1 MPGLRAALSAGLA
14 GRYTVDDEIGRGGMA
29 VVYRATDHRHHR
41 PVALKVL
48 RPGLLSGD
56 AAARFLREIRV
67 LAGLVHPHIV
77 PLYDSGE
84 LPGDPPLLFFV
95 MPYLTGE
102 SLRDRLV
109 RGGPLPLDRALG
121 IARGVASALDYA
133 HRHGVVHRDIKPENI
148 FLHEGVALVTD
159 FGIARLLSEAGGDT
173 RTGPGIVVGTPA
185 YMSPEQAAG
194 EEVLDG
200 SVDQYAL
207 ACVLHEMLTGEPPFT
222 GPARALLTRQ
232 ITAEPPSVRE
242 RRPDLPPAIDNV
254 ILRALAKERG
264 DRYPSAAAFAA
275 ALSTPLAGLMPDL
288 VLEPGGDAGSCLV
301 VLPFENAS
309 GDPDSE
315 YLSDGLT
322 EELIAA
328 FGQIPGVRVASR
340 SSSFALK
347 GVRRDARAI
356 GKLLGVEMILEGSI
370 RRQGDR
376 LRITAQLSDATRDV
390 NLWTGRYD
398 REKADLLGL
407 QEEMAQTIVRTVRG
421 GPLASSETRPL
432 PRRASANSAAYALYL
447 KGRYAWNKRTAAGI
461 AEAID
466 LFEAA
471 IRADPDYALAW
482 SGLAD
487 AYALGV
493 DYRAATVGE
502 GMRRAAE
509 LATRALELDE
519 TLAEAHTSLAWVT
532 FIYHWDWTTAGTHFR
547 RAIELD
553 PRYATAR
560 QWHSWY
566 LAAMGLPW
574 EAVAE
579 GRQAVR
585 LDPASPSIR
594 RSAGWLYYYARDP
607 AAGVDDLRH
616 AVVMNPESQE
626 SHMLLG
632 HALAWAGQYE
642 EAEVALREA
651 MALDPEETGALA
663 TMVRLRTFEGRLA
676 DARDLR
682 DRIIALGRH
691 RYVSPSDLAKAHL
704 ALGDHDAAFEAL
716 ERAFGERRGLLVYL
730 RVEPIFDPIR
740 SDPRFLE
747 LVRRMGLD

>member
-1 MPGLRAALSAGLA
+1 MMTGLRATLSAALA
-14 GRYTVDDEIGRGGMA
+14 GRYSVDDEIGRGGMA

-48 RPGLLSGD
+48 RPGLLSGQD
-56 AAARFLREIRV
+56 AARFLREIRV

-102 SLRDRLV
+102 SLRERLV

-121 IARGVASALDYA
+121 VARGVAAALDYA

-159 FGIARLLSEAGGDT
+159 FGIARLMSEAGTDS
-173 RTGPGIVVGTPA
+173 RTGPGIVIGTPA
-185 YMSPEQAAG
+185 YMSPEQAG
-194 EEVLDG
+194 GDEVVDG
-200 SVDQYAL
+200 RADQYAL
-207 ACVLHEMLTGEPPFT
+207 ACVLYEMLTGETPFGGT
-222 GPARALLTRQ
+222 NRVLLTRQ
-232 ITAEPPSVRE
+232 ITAEPPSLRD
-242 RRPDLPPAIDNV
+242 RRPDLPPAIDAV
-254 ILRALAKERG
+254 ILRALAKEPS
-264 DRYPSAAAFAA
+264 DRFPTSAAFAA
-275 ALSTPLAGLMPDL
+275 ALSTPLAGLMPEL
-288 VLEPGGDAGSCLV
+288 VERPGEAASSLA

-390 NLWTGRYD
+390 NIWTGRYD
-398 REKADLLGL
+398 RASGDLLGL
-407 QEEMAQTIVRTVRG
+407 QEEIAQTIARTVRG
-421 GPLASSETRPL
+421 GVLAAADSRPL
-432 PRRASANSAAYALYL
+432 PRRASASSTAYALYL
-447 KGRYAWNKRTAAGI
+447 KGRYAWNKRTGAGI
-461 AEAID
+461 AEAIA

-471 IRADPDYALAW
+471 IAADPDYALAW

-487 AYALGV
+487 TYALGV
-493 DYRAATVGE
+493 DYRATTVKE
-502 GMRRAAE
+502 GMSRAAE

-532 FIYHWDWTTAGTHFR
+532 FIHHWEWEKAGIHFR

-553 PRYATAR
+553 PKYATAR

-566 LAAMGLPW
+566 LAAMGHVW

-585 LDPASPSIR
+585 LDPA
-594 RSAGWLYYYARDP
+594 
-607 AAGVDDLRH
+607 
-616 AVVMNPESQE
+616 
-626 SHMLLG
+626 
-632 HALAWAGQYE
+632 
-642 EAEVALREA
+642 
-651 MALDPEETGALA
+651 
-663 TMVRLRTFEGRLA
+663 
-676 DARDLR
+676 
-682 DRIIALGRH
+682 
-691 RYVSPSDLAKAHL
+691 
-704 ALGDHDAAFEAL
+704 
-716 ERAFGERRGLLVYL
+716 
-730 RVEPIFDPIR
+730 
-740 SDPRFLE
+740 
-747 LVRRMGLD
+747 